1 MTWCCSRPFLFLF
14 LLKSLFYNFAL
25 KLGSFFKVDSSF
37 QAWLTPTRDPFS
49 HPQHIGEDN
58 DDPTVSSSHNNSW
71 MYSSSSSSSCII
83 IQWVLGLKGE
93 TSELKAPRWMEVL
106 YGTLLSTMY
115 DDMVFFQV
123 CLHPFDL
130 CLHVQSAG
138 YVFPSLR
145 GNCWSFRNGAGYN

>member
-58 DDPTVSSSHNNSW
+58 DDPTVVYFPPSEEIADLSGMVRDTIRLSQSSKVIVVLHGSSFFLLCCSDVNS
-71 MYSSSSSSSCII
+71 
-83 IQWVLGLKGE
+83 
-93 TSELKAPRWMEVL
+93 
-106 YGTLLSTMY
+106 
-115 DDMVFFQV
+115 VF
-123 CLHPFDL
+123 
-130 CLHVQSAG
+130 S
-138 YVFPSLR
+138 
-145 GNCWSFRNGAGYN
+145 N